1 MPAWEDPVE
10 LVRLIHSV
18 DIITR
23 ARVTGQKAGVHISL
37 FKGQGIEFS
46 EIREY
51 VPGDDIRAIDWK
63 VTARYG
69 VPYVKEFTEERDQ
82 TFYFV
87 IDLSGSH
94 AFGSTVSK
102 YRMMLEIFASLVF
115 AAVRYHDRAGLLIVT
130 DHVERFI
137 PARSG
142 RAHAVHL
149 IHEVINHTPKSSES
163 DLRPA
168 CTHILTRLRRMASVI
183 LISDFYIPDFSRE
196 LGLLS
201 QHHEVY
207 AVRVSDPREA
217 ELPDVGLIELEDAET
232 GEQILIDTSDDQ
244 FREDYRKA
252 VAETD
257 AKITELFR
265 RTHVRMEQVRT
276 TDDWLVPLQRLFG
289 DNPLAGVRS

>member
-10 LVRLIHSV
+10 LVRLIRSV

-23 ARVTGQKAGVHISL
+23 ARVTGQKTGVHISL

-51 VPGDDIRAIDWK
+51 VPGDDIRTIDWK

-69 VPYVKEFTEERDQ
+69 VPHVKEFTEERDQ
-82 TFYFV
+82 TYYFV

-94 AFGSTVSK
+94 AFGTEVSK
-102 YRMMLEIFASLVF
+102 YRMMLEVFASLVF

-130 DHVERFI
+130 DHVEQFI

-149 IHEVINHTPKSSES
+149 INEVINHEPKSSHS
-163 DLRPA
+163 DIRPA
-168 CTHILTRLRRMASVI
+168 IHHLLNRLRRMASI
-183 LISDFYIPDFSRE
+183 LIISDFCVPDFSPE
-196 LGLLS
+196 LSLLR

-207 AVRVSDPREA
+207 AVWVTDPRES

-232 GEQILIDTSDDQ
+232 GEQILIDTSDDS
-244 FREDYRKA
+244 FRHQYQLA
-252 VAETD
+252 VAT
-257 AKITELFR
+257 AGKSIQQTFR
-265 RTHVRMEQVRT
+265 RCHVPVEQIST
-276 TDDWLVPLQRLFG
+276 TDDWIIPLQRLFTG
-289 DNPLAGVRS
+289 ASMGVAR

>member
-10 LVRLIHSV
+10 LVRLIRSV

-23 ARVTGQKAGVHISL
+23 ARVTGQKSGVHISL

-63 VTARYG
+63 VTARCG

-82 TFYFV
+82 TFFFI

-115 AAVRYHDRAGLLIVT
+115 AAVRYHDRVGLLIVT
-130 DHVERFI
+130 DRVERFI

-142 RAHAVHL
+142 RSHAVHL
-149 IHEVINHTPKSSES
+149 IHEVMNHTPRSPGS
-163 DLRPA
+163 DIRPA
-168 CTHILTRLRRMASVI
+168 LQEILTRLRRMASVTI
-183 LISDFYIPDFSRE
+183 ISDFCMPDFSRE
-196 LGLLS
+196 LSLLR
-201 QHHEVY
+201 QHHEVF
-207 AVRVSDPREA
+207 AVRVTDPRES

-232 GEQILIDTSDDQ
+232 GEQILVDTSD
-244 FREDYRKA
+244 
-252 VAETD
+252 
-257 AKITELFR
+257 ELFR
-265 RTHVRMEQVRT
+265 EQYRLAVSEADKQISAIFRRSHVPMELIRT
-276 TDDWLVPLQRLFG
+276 TDDWLMPLQRLFVPVHG
-289 DNPLAGVRS
+289 AVIR

>member
-10 LVRLIHSV
+10 LVRLIRSV

-23 ARVTGQKAGVHISL
+23 ARVTGQKTGVHISL

-69 VPYVKEFTEERDQ
+69 TPYVKEFTEERDQ
-82 TFYFV
+82 TYYFV

-94 AFGSTVSK
+94 SFGSQVTK
-102 YRMMLEIFASLVF
+102 YRMMLEVFASLVF

-130 DHVERFI
+130 DQVERFI

-149 IHEVINHTPKSSES
+149 IHEVINHEPKSSRS
-163 DLRPA
+163 DVRPA
-168 CTHILTRLRRMASVI
+168 IHHLMNRLRRMASVLI
-183 LISDFYIPDFSRE
+183 ISDFCMPDFTPE
-196 LGLLS
+196 LSLLR

-207 AVRVSDPREA
+207 AVRVTDPRES

-232 GEQILIDTSDDQ
+232 GEQILIDTSDESFRHEYHLAVTTADQ
-244 FREDYRKA
+244 QIEQMFRQC
-252 VAETD
+252 
-257 AKITELFR
+257 
-265 RTHVRMEQVRT
+265 HVPVEQISTV
-276 TDDWLVPLQRLFG
+276 DDWIVPLQRLFTG
-289 DNPLAGVRS
+289 SSMGVVR

>member
-10 LVRLIHSV
+10 LVRLIRTV
-18 DIITR
+18 DLITR
-23 ARVTGQKAGVHISL
+23 TRVTGQKSGVHISL

-69 VPYVKEFTEERDQ
+69 VPHVKEFTEERDQ
-82 TFYFV
+82 TFFFV

-115 AAVRYHDRAGLLIVT
+115 AAVRYHDRVGLLIVT
-130 DHVERFI
+130 DRVERFI

-142 RAHAVHL
+142 RSHAVHL
-149 IHEVINHTPKSSES
+149 IHEVMNHTPLSSGS
-163 DLRPA
+163 DIRPA
-168 CTHILTRLRRMASVI
+168 LHEILTRLRRMASVMI
-183 LISDFYIPDFSRE
+183 ISDFCMPDFSRE
-196 LGLLS
+196 LSLLK
-201 QHHEVY
+201 QHHEVF
-207 AVRVSDPREA
+207 AIRVTDPRES

-232 GEQILIDTSDDQ
+232 GEQILADTSDEF
-244 FREDYRKA
+244 FREEFRQA
-252 VAETD
+252 VSEADQQICTR
-257 AKITELFR
+257 FR
-265 RTHVRMEQVRT
+265 RCHVPMEQIRT
-276 TDDWLVPLQRLFG
+276 
-289 DNPLAGVRS
+289 

>member
-10 LVRLIHSV
+10 LVRLIRSV

-51 VPGDDIRAIDWK
+51 IPGDDIRAIDWK

-69 VPYVKEFTEERDQ
+69 VPYVKEFAEERDQ
-82 TFYFV
+82 TYYFV
-87 IDLSGSH
+87 LDLSGSQE
-94 AFGSTVSK
+94 FGSSVSK
-102 YRMMLEIFASLVF
+102 YRMMLEIFSSLVF
-115 AAVRYHDRAGLLIVT
+115 AAVRYHDRAGLIIVT
-130 DHVERFI
+130 DRVERFI

-142 RAHAVHL
+142 RNHAVHL
-149 IHEVINHTPKSSES
+149 INELIRHTPRSPGS

-168 CTHILTRLRRMASVI
+168 LHEILTRLRRMASVI
-183 LISDFYIPDFSRE
+183 IISDFCVPDFSRE
-196 LGLLS
+196 LSLLK

-207 AVRVSDPREA
+207 AVRVTDEREA

-232 GEQILIDTSDDQ
+232 GEQILIDTSDEE
-244 FREDYRKA
+244 FREDYRNVVSA
-252 VAETD
+252 AEQ
-257 AKITELFR
+257 KIISLFGR
-265 RTHVRMEQVRT
+265 CHVQVEQVKT
-276 TDDWLVPLQRLFG
+276 GEDWLIPLQRLFTRSSS
-289 DNPLAGVRS
+289 AGT